1 MEGDSVTLHNDVETN
16 PDWNRWDFHNIIIAD
31 RKPFCTDV
39 TCNKRYKDRL
49 KLDHQTGSLT
59 ITNTRITDSGVYQQ
73 WITGSGRNVFTVVV
87 RDVSGVD
94 TDRVFVKEGDSVTLY
109 TGVKTDQQDTIKWYF
124 NKTLI
129 AQISG
134 YLGLVCKEV
143 QCNIQGEGQS
153 RNRLQFRK
161 RLQVDSQTGSLT
173 IRNINTTDSGLY
185 DLLVISRLI
194 SSSTKIF
201 NVTIPDVPAQR
212 DEMKRKSVVEGDS
225 VTLNPGVIYNP
236 NDSMTCYFNDTLIAE
251 IAGGQNKICA
261 DNECKERFRDRL
273 KLDHQTG
280 SLTIMNINTTDS
292 GIYNLQIT
300 STSFSI
306 IRSFSVTV
314 TGFFGVD
321 TDGGSMSV
329 MEGDSVTLQ
338 TGIKTNQPER
348 IKWYFNGF
356 QIAVITGDLSFI
368 CTDVQCEDGAGRF
381 RDRLKL
387 DHQTGSLTI
396 MNIRTTDSGL
406 YKLEINSR
414 RGTIS
419 TKIFI
424 VAVSG
429 FLGVGA
435 DGLSAFVMEED
446 SVTLH
451 SDVKT
456 NQQQSIKWF
465 IDQISIAVISE
476 LYSYI
481 CTDVQCNVGSERFR
495 ARLKLD
501 NQTGSLTITN
511 TRTTDSGVYQL
522 QIINSNTSTT
532 EFGVEVHNFSAA
544 ERDEI
549 KRKLVK
555 EGESVTLYTGEIK
568 NPNYLMTWCFNDTR
582 IAEITGNQSKI
593 CTVVQCEDG
602 DERFRDRLKVNHS
615 SGSLTI
621 MNTRIT
627 DSGDYQLNIT
637 SSRITIIRNFSVSV
651 IADLTGIYAAV
662 SAVLLLVVASAGLI
676 YSCKCHS
683 RRKYIRTQHNDQV
696 NGVEDSSPDQT
707 DSILMTPASQIF
719 QTETDAVN
727 EAPT

>member
-1 MEGDSVTLHNDVETN
+1 
-16 PDWNRWDFHNIIIAD
+16 I
-31 RKPFCTDV
+31 K
-39 TCNKRYKDRL
+39 CN
-49 KLDHQTGSLT
+49 T
-59 ITNTRITDSGVYQQ
+59 
-73 WITGSGRNVFTVVV
+73 F
-87 RDVSGVD
+87 
-94 TDRVFVKEGDSVTLY
+94 LY
-109 TGVKTDQQDTIKWYF
+109 IY
-124 NKTLI
+124 I
-129 AQISG
+129 YI
-134 YLGLVCKEV
+134 Y
-143 QCNIQGEGQS
+143 
-153 RNRLQFRK
+153 
-161 RLQVDSQTGSLT
+161 
-173 IRNINTTDSGLY
+173 
-185 DLLVISRLI
+185 
-194 SSSTKIF
+194 IF
-201 NVTIPDVPAQR
+201 FFF
-212 DEMKRKSVVEGDS
+212 SVVEGDS

-314 TGFFGVD
+314 T
-321 TDGGSMSV
+321 DGGSMSV

-348 IKWYFNGF
+348 IKWYFN
-356 QIAVITGDLSFI
+356 
-368 CTDVQCEDGAGRF
+368 
-381 RDRLKL
+381 DRLKL

-414 RGTIS
+414 RGTI
-419 TKIFI
+419 
-424 VAVSG
+424 
-429 FLGVGA
+429 
-435 DGLSAFVMEED
+435 
-446 SVTLH
+446 
-451 SDVKT
+451 
-456 NQQQSIKWF
+456 N
-465 IDQISIAVISE
+465 
-476 LYSYI
+476 
-481 CTDVQCNVGSERFR
+481 
-495 ARLKLD
+495 
-501 NQTGSLTITN
+501 
-511 TRTTDSGVYQL
+511 
-522 QIINSNTSTT
+522 
-532 EFGVEVHNFSAA
+532 
-544 ERDEI
+544 EI

-651 IADLTGIYAAV
+651 IGEYH
-662 SAVLLLVVASAGLI
+662 LVI
-676 YSCKCHS
+676 QC
-683 RRKYIRTQHNDQV
+683 
-696 NGVEDSSPDQT
+696 
-707 DSILMTPASQIF
+707 IF
-719 QTETDAVN
+719 QVLEYGSKIVFTVACLKW
-727 EAPT
+727 